1 MAILLSAAR
10 PPRGAA
16 TGSNTALN
24 ARLLEGEAHPEAFGA
39 QLPAG
44 VGDCEKMIGAI
55 EVVHGLRENRFPRE
69 ARRVARSALAGVA
82 MRNREPRIIE
92 LPKFH
97 DSRGSL
103 SSVEAGGRIPFEIR
117 RVFYIYEI
125 PAGATRAGHAQRTCE
140 QLIVAV
146 SGAFDVISDDGA
158 TRSHRRLDSADCGF
172 YVPPLTWLELENF
185 TPGAVCLVLASEP
198 YSEGSYIRAY
208 DQFKVAAAA

>member
-1 MAILLSAAR
+1 VIRLSQC
-10 PPRGAA
+10 
-16 TGSNTALN
+16 
-24 ARLLEGEAHPEAFGA
+24 RLI
-39 QLPAG
+39 QLPK
-44 VGDCEKMIGAI
+44 VDD
-55 EVVHGLRENRFPRE
+55 P
-69 ARRVARSALAGVA
+69 
-82 MRNREPRIIE
+82 
-92 LPKFH
+92 
-97 DSRGSL
+97 RGSL
-103 SSVEAGGRIPFEIR
+103 SFVEGGGRIPFEIK

-158 TRSHRRLDSADCGF
+158 TRSHRRLDSAHCGF

-198 YSEGSYIRAY
+198 YSEVSYIRAY